1 MTKTLSRIF
10 ITTPFSTIQPQ
21 KEEQF
26 IPRTQTEYCGML
38 TTIFLL
44 TTQEP
49 RFQLPEENLIQT
61 SMPFGQTIQTQ
72 QVIQKEHKAYTL
84 EQLLLQA
91 TAQQTQIQTETFYTI
106 PMELH

>member
-10 ITTPFSTIQPQ
+10 ITTPFSTIQQ
-21 KEEQF
+21 QQAGLF
-26 IPRTQTEYCGML
+26 ILRIQTGYCGIF

-61 SMPFGQTIQTQ
+61 SMPFGQMIQTR
-72 QVIQKEHKAYTL
+72 QVILKGHRAFIW
-84 EQLLLQA
+84 EQLRLQA
-91 TAQQTQIQTETFYTI
+91 TAQQTQIQTETSY
-106 PMELH
+106 